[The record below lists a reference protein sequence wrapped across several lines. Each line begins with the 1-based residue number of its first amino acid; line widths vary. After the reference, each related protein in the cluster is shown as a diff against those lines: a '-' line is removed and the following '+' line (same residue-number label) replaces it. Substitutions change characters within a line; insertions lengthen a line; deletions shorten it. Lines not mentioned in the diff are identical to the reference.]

1 MKMMTKELEAAF
13 LAQGSTEGKKEEE
26 ITVLAH
32 FFTGAGA
39 WDWWATE
46 YKDGMFFGLVSGFEV
61 ELGYFSLQE
70 LEENSCNVRPLGGVE
85 RDLYWSTKSLA
96 EVRHEAMKRRGEV

>member
-1 MKMMTKELEAAF
+1 MMTKELEAAF
-13 LAQGSTEGKKEEE
+13 LAQGLTEGKKEEE

-32 FFTGAGA
+32 FFTGA

-46 YKDGMFFGLVSGFEV
+46 YKDGMFFGLVRGFEV

-70 LEENSCNVRPLGGVE
+70 LEENSCNVRPLGGIE
-85 RDLYWSTKSLA
+85 RDLYWSPKSLA
-96 EVRHEAMKRRGEV
+96 EVRQETMKRRGVV